1 MPDVDRER
9 WERVRRALAEARL
22 DALVCRLAENVVL
35 LSGYYPNIGG
45 SMVLFPREG
54 EPTLLLPRFEND
66 LADRGWIAD
75 RRPYDTWQ
83 NRYPSPA
90 ENLGRL
96 LRQAV
101 DEKGL
106 RGAVVGYEGDFETIA
121 PNGLSGEPTGV
132 GAATARLI
140 AVSVGGDL
148 HDATQLLYQL
158 RARKTPTEL
167 ARIRIANEV
176 GTIGLRAFKEHVVE
190 GAREVDVSAAVEG
203 AIRREGVGHRG
214 SRHAF
219 AWAQVTAG
227 PATSVNWQYPLASD
241 RRLRRGDLV
250 VIELGCVVD
259 GYWSD
264 LTRTVTVGPASDR
277 QREVY
282 DLVRRAKEASF
293 EALRPGAS
301 GKEVDAA
308 GRRIIEA
315 GGYGDAFVHHTGH
328 GIGFRYHEPIPFVAP
343 HSTHTL
349 EEGHVHSI
357 EPGIYVEGFGGCRLE
372 DICAVGTSRGENL
385 SAIEIALD

>member
-9 WERVRRALAEARL
+9 WDRVRRALAEAKL

-35 LSGYYPNIGG
+35 LTGYYPNIGG
-45 SMVLFPREG
+45 SMVVFPREG
-54 EPTLLLPRFEND
+54 EPTLILPRFEND
-66 LADRGWIAD
+66 LADRGWVAD
-75 RRPYDTWQ
+75 RRQYDTWQ
-83 NRYPSPA
+83 NRYPPPL
-90 ENLGRL
+90 ENLSRL
-96 LRQAV
+96 LRQVV

-106 RGAVVGYEGDFETIA
+106 TGAAVGYEGDFETIA
-121 PNGLSGEPTGV
+121 PNGMGGEPTGV
-132 GAATARLI
+132 GAPTARLI
-140 AVSVGGDL
+140 GEAVGGGL

-167 ARIRIANEV
+167 ARLRIANEV
-176 GTIGLRAFKEHVVE
+176 ATIGLRAFKEHAVE

-203 AIRREGVGHRG
+203 AIRREGAGHRG
-214 SRHAF
+214 SRFAF

-250 VIELGCVVD
+250 VIELGTVVD

-277 QREVY
+277 QRELY
-282 DLVRRAKEASF
+282 ELVRRAQQASLQ
-293 EALRPGAS
+293 AVRPGAS
-301 GKEVDAA
+301 GREVDAA
-308 GRRIIEA
+308 GRRIIES
-315 GGYGDAFVHHTGH
+315 GGYGEAFVHHTGH

-357 EPGIYVEGFGGCRLE
+357 EPGVYLEGFGGCRLE
-372 DICAVGTSRGENL
+372 EICAVGPSGGEIL
-385 SAIEIALD
+385 SATDFGLD